1 MRERAASANAPPDS
15 RTDPKGNA
23 VPQGAQVQLEDL
35 TKYYGDTAAT
45 DGIDLTIAPGE
56 FLTFLGPSGSGKT
69 TTLMMIAGLVIPS
82 KGDIRVHDK
91 SIIRVPVHQRNIGM
105 VFQDYA
111 LFPHL
116 NVADNI
122 GFPLKMRGMKQREIR
137 RRVAVTLELMRL
149 SGFEDRRPSQ
159 LSGGQRQRVALARA
173 LVFEPAVLLLDE
185 PLGALDAKLR
195 EEMKF
200 ELKQLH
206 QSIGCTTL
214 FVTHDQEEA
223 LMLSDR
229 VAVFNE
235 GRLAQ
240 VGTPD
245 ELYRYPAN
253 RFVADFMGET
263 NLVTGRVIV
272 VEDGVCRLDLG
283 DGLEMR
289 GALRE
294 GFNQPR
300 TWATY
305 SLRLEKMSLGEVARD
320 CSNVYEGVVEEYLY
334 IGDSIKYL
342 VRLSPSW
349 CVRLKVPDQ
358 AGMGILPSGSRVM
371 VGWDEVD
378 TLLIETDVE
387 PTDVSA

>member
-1 MRERAASANAPPDS
+1 MRERAASANTPPDS
-15 RTDPKGNA
+15 RTDRKGNA
-23 VPQGAQVQLEDL
+23 VPKGAQVQLEDL
-35 TKYYGDTAAT
+35 TKYYGDTVAT
-45 DGIDLTIAPGE
+45 DAVDLTIAPGE

-82 KGDIRVHDK
+82 KGDIRIHDK

-122 GFPLKMRGMKQREIR
+122 GFPLKMRGLKQREIR

-240 VGTPD
+240 VGTPGD
-245 ELYRYPAN
+245 LYRYPAN

-263 NLVTGRVIV
+263 NLVTGRVVV

-305 SLRLEKMSLGEVARD
+305 SLRLEKTTLGEMARD

-378 TLLIETDVE
+378 ILLIETDVE
-387 PTDVSA
+387 PTDVFA